1 MEEKDYLKRMKSEVV
16 ELLEKVNK
24 IISFTVSDKFNEL
37 SEQKQNLLRAQ
48 NLAMGAYLNILTERI
63 RVEESE

>member
-1 MEEKDYLKRMKSEVV
+1 MKEKDYLESMKSEAV
-16 ELLEKVNK
+16 ELLAK
-24 IISFTVSDKFNEL
+24 IKKIVSFIHSDKFNEL
-37 SEQKQNLLRAQ
+37 SQQKKNLLLAQ